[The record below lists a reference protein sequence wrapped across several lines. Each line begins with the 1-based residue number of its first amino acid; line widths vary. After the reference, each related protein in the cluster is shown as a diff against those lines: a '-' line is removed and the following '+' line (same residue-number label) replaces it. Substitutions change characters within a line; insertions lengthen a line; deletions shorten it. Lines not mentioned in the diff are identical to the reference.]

1 MALPAARGSKDQKV
15 AIMEEAEREEQVKPG
30 TDDTLEGERRGA
42 DYNVAQ
48 RALIE
53 YGGGD
58 GPSRH

>member
-1 MALPAARGSKDQKV
+1 
-15 AIMEEAEREEQVKPG
+15 MEEAEREEQVKPG